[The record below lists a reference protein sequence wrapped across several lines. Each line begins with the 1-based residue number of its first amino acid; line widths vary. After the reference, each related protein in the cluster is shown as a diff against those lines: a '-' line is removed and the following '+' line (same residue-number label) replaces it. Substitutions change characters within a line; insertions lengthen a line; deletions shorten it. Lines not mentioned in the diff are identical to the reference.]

1 MLKDILAIS
10 GQPGL
15 YKLVSNTKNGIIV
28 ENLETHKRMP
38 AYSTSKVSALN
49 DIAIY
54 TVDGEDKPLIEV
66 FNHIRNKENGGQ
78 AIESKSSNQELK
90 AYFESIMPEYDQERV
105 YVSDMKKVVQWYNI
119 IQKLDMLHLLDE
131 KDETETNPTE
141 ESSKK
146 E

>member
-28 ENLETHKRMP
+28 ENLETQKRMP
-38 AYSTSKVSALN
+38 AYATSKVSALN

-66 FNHIRNKENGGQ
+66 FNNIRNKEKGGQ
-78 AIESKSSNQELK
+78 AIGSKSSNDELK
-90 AYFESIMPEYDQERV
+90 AYFETIMPEYDQERV
-105 YVSDMKKVVQWYNI
+105 YVSDMKKVVQWYNL

-131 KDETETNPTE
+131 KEETETNSSEENTE
-141 ESSKK
+141 K

>member
-28 ENLETHKRMP
+28 ENLETKKRMP
-38 AYSTSKVSALN
+38 AYATSKVSALN

-54 TVDGEDKPLIEV
+54 IVDGEDKPLIEV
-66 FNHIRNKENGGQ
+66 FTNIRNKENGGQ
-78 AIESKSSNQELK
+78 AIESKSSNDELK
-90 AYFESIMPEYDQERV
+90 AYFETIMPEYDQERV
-105 YVSDMKKVVQWYNI
+105 YVSDMKKVVQWYNL

-131 KDETETNPTE
+131 KEETENNSSE
-141 ESSKK
+141 ESTEK

>member
-28 ENLETHKRMP
+28 ENLETKKRMP
-38 AYSTSKVSALN
+38 AYATSKVSALN

-66 FNHIRNKENGGQ
+66 FNNIRNKENGGQ
-78 AIESKSSNQELK
+78 AIESKSSNDELK
-90 AYFESIMPEYDQERV
+90 TYFETIMPEYDQERV
-105 YVSDMKKVVQWYNI
+105 YVSDMKKVVQWYNL

-131 KDETETNPTE
+131 KEETETNSSE
-141 ESSKK
+141 ESTEK

>member
-28 ENLETHKRMP
+28 ENLETQKRMP
-38 AYSTSKVSALN
+38 AYATSKVSALN

-66 FNHIRNKENGGQ
+66 FNNIRNKENGGQ
-78 AIESKSSNQELK
+78 AIESKSSNDELK
-90 AYFESIMPEYDQERV
+90 AYFETIMPEYDQERV
-105 YVSDMKKVVQWYNI
+105 YVSDMKKVVQWYNL

-131 KDETETNPTE
+131 KEETETNSSE
-141 ESSKK
+141 ESTEK